1 MIELRHVQKVIEQ
14 AVLVDVELLEVA
26 AGEITA
32 VIGLRAP
39 NRTALFN
46 LLIGQTRPTSGTI
59 RIAGLQPDTQTRALR
74 QQIGV
79 LMAENA
85 LYTRLTVRENLLLFG
100 RLYNLPT
107 TRIDELLHQVGL
119 ADRTNTPVNKLTTS
133 MSRRLAMGRAIL
145 HHPAVLLLVE
155 PFLDCDSTTCD
166 LLTRLLQQLA
176 GSGTAVLILT
186 GEAAGLTHLCQKRYV
201 AEDGRIF
208 LPAPLPTEPQTELPF
223 KIPARLEGK
232 VALVNPGSI
241 IYASTEEGKTWLHT
255 QNGRI
260 PTHLTLAELEER
272 LSRSGFFRAHR
283 AYLVNLQHITEVI
296 SYTRDSYTLLLDGI
310 PTETE
315 VPLSKNAAKELRD
328 LLGY

>member
-1 MIELRHVQKVIEQ
+1 MIELRYVQKIVEQ
-14 AVLVDVELLEVA
+14 AVLIDVELLEVA
-26 AGEITA
+26 AGEVTA

-39 NRTALFN
+39 NRTTLLN
-46 LLIGQTRPTSGTI
+46 LLIGETLPTSGTI
-59 RIAGLQPDTQTRALR
+59 RIAGLQPDTQNRALR

-79 LMAENA
+79 LMVENA

-107 TRIDELLHQVGL
+107 TRIDELLNQVGL
-119 ADRTNTPVNKLTTS
+119 ADRMNTPVNKLTAS
-133 MSRRLAMGRAIL
+133 LSRRLAMGRAIL
-145 HHPAVLLLVE
+145 HYPTVLLLVE
-155 PFLDCDSTTCD
+155 PFLDCDSATCE
-166 LLTRLLQQLA
+166 LLSRLIQQLA
-176 GSGTAVLILT
+176 GAGTAVLILA
-186 GEAAGLTHLCQKRYV
+186 GEAVGLTHLCQKIYI
-201 AEDGRIF
+201 AENGRTF
-208 LPAPLPTEPQTELPF
+208 LPTPFPAEPQAELPF

-232 VALVNPGSI
+232 VALVNPGNI

-310 PTETE
+310 SAETE
-315 VPLSKNAAKELRD
+315 IPLSKNAAKELRN